1 MKKRIKTLLLIVA
14 SLTFIFGFSSCGSD
28 GYSLGDIYVSLVT
41 VKKGANGRVESFTLD
56 NGQTMFISAAAT
68 DFQPT
73 NERAVINY
81 TILGD
86 NFHGYDYA
94 IKLNS
99 YMEDVLTKPII
110 YVSADDKAKQDELGY
125 DRIKVAAVWAKAD
138 YINIRF
144 AFNMGG
150 KDQHLLNLVAVSE
163 DKVQEGDEPIKLQFR
178 HNKNKDE
185 ENYGS
190 RDMHASFK
198 LDEYIAANKDKKELK
213 FAISWTEYNGTEKTE
228 TITFAMPN
236 IAEPLLT
243 EVGQ

>member
-1 MKKRIKTLLLIVA
+1 MKKSIKTLLLIVA
-14 SLTFIFGFSSCGSD
+14 SLTFIFGFSSCSSD

-56 NGQTMFISAAAT
+56 NGQTMFISASAT
-68 DFQPT
+68 DFQPK

-86 NFHGYDYA
+86 KFQGYDYA

-99 YMEDVLTKPII
+99 YMEDVLTKPIV
-110 YVSADDKAKQDELGY
+110 YVSPDDKEKQDELGY
-125 DRIKVAAVWAKAD
+125 DKIKVAAIWAKAN

-144 AFNMGG
+144 AFNMAGN
-150 KDQHLLNLVAVSE
+150 DQHLLNLVAVNE

-185 ENYGS
+185 EKYGS
-190 RDMHASFK
+190 REMHASFK
-198 LDEYIAANKDKKELK
+198 LDEYIAANRDKKELK
-213 FAISWTEYNGTEKTE
+213 FAVSWTEYNGTEKTE
-228 TITFAMPN
+228 TITFAMPT
-236 IAEPLLT
+236 IT
-243 EVGQ
+243 ELPVEEVAN